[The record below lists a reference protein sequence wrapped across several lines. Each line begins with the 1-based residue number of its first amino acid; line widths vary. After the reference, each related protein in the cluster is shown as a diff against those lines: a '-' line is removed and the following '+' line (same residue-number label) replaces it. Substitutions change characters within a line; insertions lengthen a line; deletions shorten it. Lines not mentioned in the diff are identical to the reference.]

1 MKKKKDSLYDID
13 AKIFSID
20 MYNYIHLESQNWWDT
35 TNIS

>member
-20 MYNYIHLESQNWWDT
+20 MYNYIHLESQN
-35 TNIS
+35 